1 MYLGWISTLVLEEL
15 GYVECYVGILGRL
28 VCSCYLCCGIALG
41 VKQCVYFVN
50 SELKC
55 VIWWSYV
62 CLFGLEFE

>member
-1 MYLGWISTLVLEEL
+1 M
-15 GYVECYVGILGRL
+15 ECYVGILGRL